1 MLRSF
6 LAAARDGDL
15 EQLVDLL
22 AADAAFY
29 GDGGG
34 KATSTPQPVFGGE
47 KIAAFFIELFG
58 RAERLGITFEPV
70 LVNGGPG
77 IITHDKQ
84 DKVVSVLSF
93 EVLDDVVQTVRGV
106 VNPDKL
112 QHLGAVSDVLRIRR
126 GQARGT

>member
-1 MLRSF
+1 
-6 LAAARDGDL
+6 L

-34 KATSTPQPVFGGE
+34 KATSTPQP
-47 KIAAFFIELFG
+47 LFG
-58 RAERLGITFEPV
+58 RDRVATVVVGLFERAKRMGITLEPV

-77 IITHDKQ
+77 IITHDGQ
-84 DKVVSVLSF
+84 GKVVSVLSL
-93 EVLDDVVQTVRGV
+93 EVLDGVVQTVRGI

-112 QHLGAVSDVLRIRR
+112 QHLGAVSDVLRIRHHPDR
-126 GQARGT
+126 QP